1 MPRLAARPF
10 AAAFVLSAGLFA
22 HAAPA
27 LAAASQ
33 DTPSANLGP
42 TFVKDATARYEI
54 TTTARQVIA
63 AQGQQLVADISSTL
77 QLTVKVEEVT
87 PEGARILATIDT
99 IDSFIQSPALF
110 TEFSSNDPVENDGAS
125 MLAPLLRPILGKSF
139 TVSLT
144 PTGSTANVDGIDQLL
159 PADPNMQQ
167 LVAQAI
173 GAQGL
178 GTAVVGLF
186 VLKDGMEPIAKGDS
200 WEDVQ
205 QAAAPP
211 LGVITIT
218 TNAKLTDVTSELASV
233 YITGVATFTADAA
246 ATAQGMTIA
255 IEESKIEGE
264 VIWDVK
270 TDMLRSSV
278 SKSVM
283 MLTMRSVMAPDS
295 KQSVRVENE
304 SSAKRLD

>member
-1 MPRLAARPF
+1 MPRLAARP
-10 AAAFVLSAGLFA
+10 
-22 HAAPA
+22 
-27 LAAASQ
+27 LAALVLLAGASLAPCSLAA
-33 DTPSANLGP
+33 DEPAKPSANLGP
-42 TFVKDATARYEI
+42 TFVQDATARYEI
-54 TTTARQVIA
+54 STTARQVIA

-77 QLTVKVEEVT
+77 QVTVKVEEVT
-87 PEGARILATIDT
+87 PEGARILATIDS

-110 TEFSSNDPVENDGAS
+110 TEFSSNDPAENDGAS

-139 TVSLT
+139 TVTLT

-159 PADPNMQQ
+159 PQDPNMQQ

-186 VLKDGMEPIAKGDS
+186 VLKDGLEPIAKGES

-233 YITGVATFTADAA
+233 NITGVATFTADAA

-270 TDMLRSSV
+270 TDMLRSST

-283 MLTMRSVMAPDS
+283 MLTMRSVMAPDA

-304 SSAKRLD
+304 STAKRLD